1 MKKIGL
7 LSLTLVMVL
16 GALGIGYAHWTDT
29 ITIEGTVC
37 TGSVDINVEYLS
49 GSDVYKNLANDD
61 LVYHFWLK
69 DLTGAIIWESWS
81 EMVDPASP
89 DLFLVASAGS
99 TLLGD
104 DLVGMSFTNAFPCS
118 YLTADFIVHYAGS
131 VPAIVTADFTQVPED
146 PAVAFLW
153 ENGYIKVWGQVVYF
167 DDGEFMGFG
176 PIIEGPIQMHY
187 CDYVKVY
194 MTVNLPQDDQLVGT
208 DFTQAD
214 FMGKCWDFSALIVAT
229 QWNECPLP
237 VG

>member
-1 MKKIGL
+1 MRKIGL
-7 LSLTLVMVL
+7 LSLTLVVVL

-49 GSDVYKNLANDD
+49 GSDVYKDLNTDD
-61 LVYHFWLK
+61 IVYHFWLK
-69 DLTGAIIWESWS
+69 DLSGAIIWETWS
-81 EMVDPASP
+81 ADPANM
-89 DLFLVASAGS
+89 DLFPVAHAGS

-104 DLVGMSFTNAFPCS
+104 DLVGMNFTNAFPCS
-118 YLTADFIVHYAGS
+118 YLTADFIVHYVGS
-131 VPAIVTADFTQVPED
+131 VPAIVTADFDRVPTD
-146 PAVAFLW
+146 PAVQYLW
-153 ENGYIKVWGQVVYF
+153 DNGYIRVWGQVVYF
-167 DDGEFMGFG
+167 DDGEFDGFG

-208 DFTQAD
+208 GFTQAD
-214 FMGKCWDFSALIVAT
+214 FMAKCWNFVAHITAT
-229 QWNECPLP
+229 QWNECPA